1 MGIKLNESFFEQQN
15 TFLKIFIILIGIV
28 ISASVDFHT
37 LLIIFTFTLIYII
50 IHPYIYLRWL
60 KTIMILLPF
69 YISFFIFGI
78 IFEIPFN
85 LHSYI
90 AIKITYILLLS
101 VFLVSTISLEAFLTD
116 TAILS
121 KNTYLD
127 KFRFFLVSTIC
138 FIPILLEQFEIVR
151 KNQRNVFN
159 ILYQA
164 ILQSMNEIKRV
175 ETESLKKIKKS
186 TRRRKFA
193 ILPNLYIL
201 LLLLMY
207 FIIFIIK

>member
-127 KFRFFLVSTIC
+127 KFRFFMVSTIC

-175 ETESLKKIKKS
+175 EIESLKKIKKS
-186 TRRRKFA
+186 TLKRRFA
-193 ILPNLYIL
+193 IFPNLYMFL
-201 LLLLMY
+201 LLLIY